1 MHKKD
6 HIIFKKIFEIFII
19 YNNYKFKI
27 NNRVIFENSQLKI
40 EPKNYKIIT
49 SFVKLV
55 DKAMETLPEDEYK
68 VVEIEFIKLLGYEH
82 YTLSQ
87 STFFS
92 KRRKAC
98 RKLYNILFCG
108 TSSKD
113 IEKAFNLWKLN

>member
-1 MHKKD
+1 MHRKNSF
-6 HIIFKKIFEIFII
+6 IFKRIKEIFMI

-27 NNRVIFENSQLKI
+27 NNKTIFNNSQLRI

-49 SFVKLV
+49 NFVQLV
-55 DKAMETLPEDEYK
+55 EKAMETLSDDENK
-68 VVEIEFIKLLGYEH
+68 VVDLEFIKLLGYS
-82 YTLSQ
+82 YYSLSQ

-98 RKLYNILFCG
+98 KKLYNIFFCG
-108 TSSKD
+108 STSKD

>member
-6 HIIFKKIFEIFII
+6 SFIYKRIDEIFMI

-27 NNRVIFENSQLKI
+27 KNKVIFNNSQLRI
-40 EPKNYKIIT
+40 GPKKYKIIT
-49 SFVKLV
+49 NFVQLV
-55 DKAMETLPEDEYK
+55 EKAMETLPDDEYK
-68 VVEIEFIKLLGYEH
+68 VIELEFVKLLNYSS

-98 RKLYNILFCG
+98 KKLYNIFFCG
-108 TSSKD
+108 STSKD